1 MLDCRQPVES
11 SSGSSSSPLLHD
23 HVTVTGRL
31 APVTSRIPE
40 PATSFLSVHAVVTVL
55 QLAICLQQVE
65 IFNGICQVCGI
76 TRYTP
81 PGHSLARRTKE
92 VSQDIKY
99 GGVMVAGGKISEGLS
114 VSLRF
119 SCLVSPRYKRP
130 GTRPSGTSTP
140 QLNCRGVLLIARN
153 CSRSRCA
160 NHARGFSVN
169 AANEHC

>member
-1 MLDCRQPVES
+1 MFQWTEGRKPQMLDCRQPVEQQQQPPPPWSRHSHRPPRS
-11 SSGSSSSPLLHD
+11 SAG
-23 HVTVTGRL
+23 
-31 APVTSRIPE
+31 RIPE

-99 GGVMVAGGKISEGLS
+99 GGGAVD
-114 VSLRF
+114 SLD
-119 SCLVSPRYKRP
+119 
-130 GTRPSGTSTP
+130 
-140 QLNCRGVLLIARN
+140 RG
-153 CSRSRCA
+153 
-160 NHARGFSVN
+160 
-169 AANEHC
+169 